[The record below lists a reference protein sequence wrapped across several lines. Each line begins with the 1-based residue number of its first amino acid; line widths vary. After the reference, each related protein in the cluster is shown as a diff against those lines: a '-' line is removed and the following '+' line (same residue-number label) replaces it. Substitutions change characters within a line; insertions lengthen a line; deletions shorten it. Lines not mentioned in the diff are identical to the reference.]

1 MSFSNYSINNLQL
14 FDLDE
19 ALVCYSSPT
28 IITKPSSSSHNY
40 KNGNN
45 FISKVYMELTT
56 VSVGADSVCCVC
68 MEGFQSPHHNDSA
81 KQLPCRHVY
90 HPDCILTWLS
100 SSHHSCPLCRQI
112 LILHDH
118 HGHDDHIRYVAS
130 SAAN

>member
-81 KQLPCRHVY
+81 KQKILN
-90 HPDCILTWLS
+90 DCNKRSLEFSFIPPRAPHFGGL
-100 SSHHSCPLCRQI
+100 
-112 LILHDH
+112 
-118 HGHDDHIRYVAS
+118 
-130 SAAN
+130 